1 MRRGF
6 RGGKLPG
13 TGENRFDASKLG
25 AGEGGDDEIADGWR
39 CGGSRFSRMSTLISS
54 VCTDLDLVGM
64 GSRI

>member
-54 VCTDLDLVGM
+54 V
-64 GSRI
+64 